1 MSNQNFFYYNEEECR
16 FEKAEYRPLDR
27 AIHYFSMWIL
37 SGVVLAGTSIAGL
50 SSFVGS
56 PSELALVAENT
67 ELLRQV
73 RQANE
78 KLEQMDNELTTLSKW
93 DDDLYRS
100 MLGLDPITEDE
111 RSAGVG
117 GADVFA
123 RFNIFG
129 TSTAS
134 ALRSVNQNLERME
147 HRISIQKRSF
157 EEIRTAYAKNEERLE
172 NLPVMKPIDATVISG
187 FGMRR
192 HPIFKMYRLHEGI
205 DFKASVGEPVYATG
219 NGVIGFSGWQG
230 GYGKLIVINHGDN
243 IQSAY
248 AHLSRFADG
257 IRNGMRV
264 NRGDLIGYSG
274 NTGLSS
280 GPHLHYEIRI
290 DGSAVNPMDYLAL
303 DIGPDE
309 YRAFLKAANENPKS
323 MD

>member
-1 MSNQNFFYYNEEECR
+1 MSNQNFFFYNEQECR
-16 FEKAEYRPLDR
+16 FEKAEYRSLDR

-56 PSELALVAENT
+56 PSELTLVAENI

-73 RQANE
+73 RLANE
-78 KLEQMDNELTTLSKW
+78 KIEQMDKELTTLSMW
-93 DDDLYRS
+93 DDEFYRS
-100 MLGLDPITEDE
+100 MLGLEPMSEDE
-111 RSAGVG
+111 RGAGVG

-123 RFNIFG
+123 RFNIFSA
-129 TSTAS
+129 STAS

-147 HRISIQKRSF
+147 YRISIQKRSF
-157 EEIRTAYAKNEERLE
+157 EEIGRAYAKNEERLE
-172 NLPVMKPIDATVISG
+172 NFPGLKPIEASIISG
-187 FGMRR
+187 FGMRQ

-205 DFKASVGEPVYATG
+205 DFNANIGDPVYATG
-219 NGVIGFSGWQG
+219 NGVIEFKGWQG
-230 GYGKLIVINHGDN
+230 GYGNFILIDHGDE

-248 AHLSRFADG
+248 AHLSRFADN
-257 IRNGMRV
+257 IRKGSKV
-264 NRGDLIGYSG
+264 NRGDLIGYTG
-274 NTGLSS
+274 NSGLSS
-280 GPHLHYEIRI
+280 GPHLHYEIREK
-290 DGSAVNPMDYLAL
+290 GVAVNPLDYMVL